1 MKTRFWLYYI
11 PCNHELD
18 DAAQQLHYTKALP
31 EDSLP
36 YLAAI
41 YPWELLRQRCLR
53 LHLLFERYARVFYF
67 LYQQNVQMPK
77 KQSLKWKKNVVDFRK
92 RKLIYQLFS
101 NGKKGHDYTTLTMRR
116 CVIRCAPRSIYVSR
130 NWEKTSS
137 SIFIVREWPIAFSVL
152 CFQLRSTR
160 R

>member
-1 MKTRFWLYYI
+1 MKTQFWLYYI
-11 PCNHELD
+11 PCNHALD
-18 DAAQQLHYTKALP
+18 DAIQQLHYTKALP

-77 KQSLKWKKNVVDFRK
+77 KQSLQWKKNVVDFRK
-92 RKLIYQLFS
+92 RKLCKKKINQMIVDGRLIHCRFLNLGMLKCSNKLSISLSALFLKPQIT
-101 NGKKGHDYTTLTMRR
+101 G
-116 CVIRCAPRSIYVSR
+116 
-130 NWEKTSS
+130 
-137 SIFIVREWPIAFSVL
+137 VRPQHPF
-152 CFQLRSTR
+152 
-160 R
+160 